1 MNSPDFARSI
11 QSHSHRV
18 EAAIKHA
25 FLWRLYSEIWRIDPA
40 IRVRVFDCEVDDSGC
55 DVMVSVGTHTRHI
68 QLKSSMVDSA
78 TAFVEVRP
86 ALCSLLGGCV
96 IWMEYE
102 RSTLEVQRYSYLAFS
117 NPGESLNF
125 DLFPPGRGDRRR
137 LRKTD
142 FARRDVGFDE
152 ILKVLF
158 GLPESTQTVSSSMNL
173 ISSPDVDRVNHRD
186 ERRR

>member
-1 MNSPDFARSI
+1 M
-11 QSHSHRV
+11 
-18 EAAIKHA
+18 
-25 FLWRLYSEIWRIDPA
+25 
-40 IRVRVFDCEVDDSGC
+40 
-55 DVMVSVGTHTRHI
+55 
-68 QLKSSMVDSA
+68 
-78 TAFVEVRP
+78 
-86 ALCSLLGGCV
+86 